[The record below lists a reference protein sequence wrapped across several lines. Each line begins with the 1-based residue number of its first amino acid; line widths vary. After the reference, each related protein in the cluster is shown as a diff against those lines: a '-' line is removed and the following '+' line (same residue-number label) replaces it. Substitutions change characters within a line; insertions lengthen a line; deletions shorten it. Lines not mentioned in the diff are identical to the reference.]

1 MCAKRVL
8 LKFMTSAYML
18 MIKHQYS
25 VFALI
30 LLNQL
35 YHGAYA
41 DIEPQ
46 PNYDDATIPTVSFF
60 YYFNQL
66 YTLDK
71 KMYSSLTESNFFIIR
86 IRLVNRLKV

>member
-46 PNYDDATIPTVSFF
+46 PNYDDVTSPTVSFF
-60 YYFNQL
+60 LLFKVVL
-66 YTLDK
+66 FFTLVK
-71 KMYSSLTESNFFIIR
+71 FRISVTSLTPPVI
-86 IRLVNRLKV
+86 LHQTLT

>member
-1 MCAKRVL
+1 
-8 LKFMTSAYML
+8 
-18 MIKHQYS
+18 MIRHQYS

-46 PNYDDATIPTVSFF
+46 PNYDDATNPTVRFF
-60 YYFNQL
+60 LLQ
-66 YTLDK
+66 
-71 KMYSSLTESNFFIIR
+71 I
-86 IRLVNRLKV
+86 